1 MQMYILIISG
11 VLLIS
16 YYLTAASEDSCFSS
30 IPTLSVVSVCPKN
43 RKEWI
48 AASDRK
54 QCSRILQNCT
64 RPGNFQYHCLVNTN
78 ADGLVEVC
86 LPVRRIVGQYCSF
99 YDDKKIRAEN
109 HYHLPCGEHDVIC
122 PEFYQSN
129 EAYKY
134 QGCYKTVTT
143 GDTSTEESPSGQM
156 DDNQIEV
163 QLDTFWSLI
172 AIIVGVSIIAILG
185 TINVVVQL
193 IRTETKQSCYRL
205 CGPNCC
211 DCCSTH
217 QEESSGRCKGSDDQG
232 ESIKLSSID
241 NQED

>member
-1 MQMYILIISG
+1 MEDWKRALDENKYVAAILMDLSKAFDCLPHD
-11 VLLIS
+11 LLLLKLEHYGLGNEALSLLES
-16 YYLTAASEDSCFSS
+16 YLSERYQNVKIGEFLRCFSS

-54 QCSRILQNCT
+54 HCSCILQNCT
-64 RPGNFQYHCLVNTN
+64 RSGNFQYHCLVNTN

-109 HYHLPCGEHDVIC
+109 HYHLPCKEHDVVC

-134 QGCYKTVTT
+134 QECYKTVTT

-156 DDNQIEV
+156 DDNQIEI
-163 QLDTFWSLI
+163 QLDT
-172 AIIVGVSIIAILG
+172 
-185 TINVVVQL
+185 
-193 IRTETKQSCYRL
+193 
-205 CGPNCC
+205 
-211 DCCSTH
+211 
-217 QEESSGRCKGSDDQG
+217 SGR
-232 ESIKLSSID
+232 
-241 NQED
+241 